1 MINTFISPYVIAIP
15 IIVMALIV
23 VFIVL
28 NNLKKGKQLNS
39 VISSLIENNYQI
51 KEKNAGKREII
62 ACHNDDTFAIKLI
75 SGGKN
80 KGLVITNKDTYFMR
94 LYKDAN
100 SSHIDSWLLDDVKT
114 FINLYKKEQRVIIVM
129 GGYARITKYIN
140 ENELEAVT
148 LKNDAFGT
156 KVLSL
161 EDFRKYIE
169 R

>member
-1 MINTFISPYVIAIP
+1 MINTFISPYI
-15 IIVMALIV
+15 IIVPV
-23 VFIVL
+23 VIITLVVIFVVL
-28 NNLKKGKQLNS
+28 NNVKKGKQLNN
-39 VISSLIENNYQI
+39 VIASLMENNYQI
-51 KEKNAGKREII
+51 KAKNSGKREII
-62 ACHNDDTFAIKLI
+62 ASNNESSFAIKII

-100 SSHIDSWLLDDVKT
+100 SSHIDSWKLDDVKA
-114 FINLYKKEQRVIIVM
+114 FINSHKDEKRIIIVM

-148 LKNDAFGT
+148 INNDAFGT

-161 EDFRKYIE
+161 EDFKKYIE